1 MDKESS
7 LVPPKSVIISPGVVQ
22 NDTKLTIQSE
32 HGADNTESSESINN
46 YHRIR
51 SQKPDV
57 RLSVIGLVFFVLP
70 FLILFFSDDVMEPVP
85 ICCFFLFIAVVL
97 FTINSAQITNWNKEM
112 TKARKQIEI
121 TEKIPYPAVNQW
133 PQVAGLFCLIGGFI
147 TADYDGL
154 FLLLGGIACLGFV
167 LYYQFLI
174 SRRDKAFDAVVDQ
187 LK

>member
-1 MDKESS
+1 
-7 LVPPKSVIISPGVVQ
+7 
-22 NDTKLTIQSE
+22 
-32 HGADNTESSESINN
+32 
-46 YHRIR
+46 
-51 SQKPDV
+51 
-57 RLSVIGLVFFVLP
+57 
-70 FLILFFSDDVMEPVP
+70 
-85 ICCFFLFIAVVL
+85 
-97 FTINSAQITNWNKEM
+97 M

>member
-7 LVPPKSVIISPGVVQ
+7 SVPPKSVIISPGVVQ
-22 NDTKLTIQSE
+22 NDTKLAIQSE

-57 RLSVIGLVFFVLP
+57 RLSVIGLVFFLLP
-70 FLILFFSDDVMEPVP
+70 FLILFFSDDVLEPVP

>member
-7 LVPPKSVIISPGVVQ
+7 PVPPKSVIISPGVVQ
-22 NDTKLTIQSE
+22 DDTKLAIQSE

-46 YHRIR
+46 YHLIR

-57 RLSVIGLVFFVLP
+57 RLSVIGLFFFLLP
-70 FLILFFSDDVMEPVP
+70 FLILFFSDDVLEPIP
-85 ICCFFLFIAVVL
+85 ICCFFLIIAVVL
-97 FTINSAQITNWNKEM
+97 FIINSAQITNWNKEM

-133 PQVAGLFCLIGGFI
+133 PQVTGLFCLIGGFI

-154 FLLLGGIACLGFV
+154 FLLLGSIACLGFV

-174 SRRDKAFDAVVDQ
+174 SWRDKAFDAVVDQ

>member
-7 LVPPKSVIISPGVVQ
+7 PVPPKSVIISPGVAQ
-22 NDTKLTIQSE
+22 DDTKLAIQSE
-32 HGADNTESSESINN
+32 HDADNTESSESIIY

-51 SQKPDV
+51 SQQPDV
-57 RLSVIGLVFFVLP
+57 RLSVIGLVFFLLP
-70 FLILFFSDDVMEPVP
+70 FLIWFFNDDVIKPVP

-121 TEKIPYPAVNQW
+121 TVKIPYPAVNQW

>member
-1 MDKESS
+1 MDKDSS
-7 LVPPKSVIISPGVVQ
+7 PVPPKSVIIAPGVVQ
-22 NDTKLTIQSE
+22 DDTNLAIQSE

-46 YHRIR
+46 YHRIQ
-51 SQKPDV
+51 SQKPDM
-57 RLSVIGLVFFVLP
+57 RLSVIGMVFFLLP

-97 FTINSAQITNWNKEM
+97 FTINSAQITNWNEEM
-112 TKARKQIEI
+112 KKARKEIERS
-121 TEKIPYPAVNQW
+121 EKIPYPAVNQW

-147 TADYDGL
+147 AADYDGF